1 MEAEWEDKVR
11 ARAYAIW
18 ERGGW
23 PEGEAE
29 RHWAQ
34 AEEELR
40 AEQDGPTSQEEY
52 PPRPARRRPRPPER
66 GERPPDLMTV
76 G

>member
-1 MEAEWEDKVR
+1 MGTAWEDKVR

-18 ERGGW
+18 E
-23 PEGEAE
+23 PEGEPEGGAG

-40 AEQDGPTSQEEY
+40 AEGQGRAEAPGAEAAG
-52 PPRPARRRPRPPER
+52 PARRAER
-66 GERPPDLMTV
+66 AAKAAKG
-76 G
+76 

>member
-1 MEAEWEDKVR
+1 MDGEWEDKVR

-18 ERGGW
+18 QREGQPESGG
-23 PEGEAE
+23 E

-40 AEQDGPTSQEEY
+40 AEAQGQGEAPAAEVTGT
-52 PPRPARRRPRPPER
+52 ARRAER
-66 GERPPDLMTV
+66 EAKTRKS
-76 G
+76 